1 MTTSPQLPSVVR
13 FGAYEADLLSGELRK
28 SGIRL
33 KIQDRP
39 FQILAILLEHPGLV
53 VTREQLQKRLW
64 PEDTF
69 VDFEHGLN
77 TAINKLRDAL
87 SDEAD
92 NPRFIETLPKRGY
105 RFIAPVSASAAPRT
119 HLHAVAPA
127 NSPTPF
133 PIPAIS
139 PSESSVISG
148 TAPSAA
154 PPESRLTTYLAASAM
169 LLLCVALLAAW
180 YFFSHSRSAA
190 ESSEIR
196 IAPLNGLPR
205 EGDAAFSPDGNQ
217 VAFLWAGEKGGF
229 AHIYV
234 SQIGATD
241 SPRQI
246 TSTGEGNFEF
256 APVWSPDGRYIAFFR
271 FSEKEKDLAIY
282 VTAALGGSERRLY
295 KVNSFRK
302 VDALDWSVD
311 GKYLAFSDSASPS
324 EASRIFLLSLDTLEV
339 HPVTSP
345 PPSTLGDTTPAFSP
359 DGKSLA
365 FVRDTLDVREIFVLP
380 LSGSSPQQIALTQ
393 ITPTQITFDQADIQG
408 ITWTPQSDKLIF
420 ASSRQ
425 GSTSLWHIS
434 VKGGSPQRLPIAGA
448 GWAMRPALSRHGSRL
463 AYTSVTYSSS
473 IWRASLTPD
482 HKVIRPLEHFIT
494 STGLE
499 EGPQYSPDGKHI
511 VFQSTRTGYHEI
523 WRAGADGSN
532 PIQLTHFAKNLTGTP
547 RWSPDSKWIS
557 FDSRPAGHSEVFVIN
572 AEGGQPRQV
581 TQGDSENGVASWS
594 TDGKWLYFASNRSG
608 SWEVWKITPEGTSAA
623 QITHHGGFTAI
634 PSPDGKFLYYA
645 KGRDVPGLWRVPVDG
660 GPADGRE
667 ETKLF
672 DGPPV
677 GGWGYFAVTADGIY
691 YPDLPGPGKAGLY
704 FYSFATQAT
713 TLAWS
718 VDHEQPNNGAP
729 ALGIS
734 PDGRT
739 LLICLLD
746 QPLVYIML
754 VDNFRP

>member
-1 MTTSPQLPSVVR
+1 MTTSPQLPSIVR

-33 KIQDRP
+33 KLQDRP
-39 FQILAILLEHPGLV
+39 FQILAILLEQPGIV

-87 SDEAD
+87 SDQAD

-105 RFIAPVSASAAPRT
+105 RFVAPVSVSSAPRA

-127 NSPTPF
+127 NAPTPF
-133 PIPAIS
+133 PSPIPPA
-139 PSESSVISG
+139 EN
-148 TAPSAA
+148 PSAVSSSGA
-154 PPESRLTTYLAASAM
+154 SAATPKPRLSTYLAGSAM
-169 LLLCVALLAAW
+169 LLLCVALLAAG
-180 YFFSHSRSAA
+180 YFFSRSRGAS
-190 ESSEIR
+190 EPSEIR

-205 EGDAAFSPDGNQ
+205 ESDASFSPDGNQ
-217 VAFLWAGEKGGF
+217 VAFVWAGEKGGY

-246 TSTGEGNFEF
+246 TTSGEGTFEF
-256 APVWSPDGRYIAFFR
+256 APAWSPDGRYLAFFR
-271 FSEKEKDLAIY
+271 FTEKEKELSIF

-295 KVNSFRK
+295 KVNSYRK

-339 HPVTSP
+339 HPITSP
-345 PPSTLGDTTPAFSP
+345 PTGNLGDTTPAFSP

-365 FVRDTLDVREIFVLP
+365 FVRDTLDVREIYLLS
-380 LSGSSPQQIALTQ
+380 LSGGSPQQI
-393 ITPTQITFDQADIQG
+393 TFDHADIQG

-425 GSTSLWHIS
+425 GQVSLWSIS
-434 VKGGSPQRLPIAGA
+434 AKGGPPQRLPIAGA
-448 GWAMRPALSRHGSRL
+448 GWAMRPALNRKGNRL
-463 AYTSVTYSSS
+463 AYTSVVYSSS

-482 HKVIRPLEHFIT
+482 HKIIRPLEKFIS

-523 WRAGADGSN
+523 WRADADGSN

-547 RWSPDSKWIS
+547 RWSPDSHWIT
-557 FDSRPAGHSEVFVIN
+557 FDSRPEGHSHVFVIN

-594 TDGKWLYFASNRSG
+594 LDSKWIYFASNRSG
-608 SWEVWKITPEGTSAA
+608 TWEVWKVTPEGTSAT
-623 QITHHGGFTAI
+623 QITRRGGFTAL
-634 PSPDGKFLYYA
+634 PSLDGKYLYYA
-645 KGRDVPGLWRVPVDG
+645 KGRDVPGLWRVPVEG
-660 GPADGRE
+660 GE
-667 ETKLF
+667 EVKMF
-672 DGPPV
+672 DAPPV

-691 YPDLPGPGKAGLY
+691 YPEVAAPGKGGLF
-704 FYSFATQAT
+704 FYSFASLSSS
-713 TLAWS
+713 LAWS
-718 VDHEQPNNGAP
+718 ADKEQPDNGAP

-739 LLICLLD
+739 MVMCLLD

-754 VDNFRP
+754 VENFHP

>member
-1 MTTSPQLPSVVR
+1 LTASPQLPSVVR

-39 FQILAILLEHPGLV
+39 FQILAILLEQPGMV

-105 RFIAPVSASAAPRT
+105 RFIAPVSVSAAPRA
-119 HLHAVAPA
+119 HLQTVPPA
-127 NSPTPF
+127 SPPTPF

-139 PSESSVISG
+139 PVESSANS
-148 TAPSAA
+148 TPAPSASSA
-154 PPESRLTTYLAASAM
+154 KSRLNTYLAASAM
-169 LLLCVALLAAW
+169 LLLCAALVVAW
-180 YFFSHSRSAA
+180 YFFSRSRGAA
-190 ESSEIR
+190 EQSEIR
-196 IAPLNGLPR
+196 VAPLNGLPR
-205 EGDAAFSPDGNQ
+205 EGDASFSPDGNQ
-217 VAFLWAGEKGGF
+217 VAFVWAGEKGGY
-229 AHIYV
+229 AHIYL

-246 TSTGEGNFEF
+246 TTSGEGTFEF
-256 APVWSPDGRYIAFFR
+256 APAWSPDGRYLAFFR
-271 FSEKEKDLAIY
+271 FDEKEKALSIF

-295 KVNSFRK
+295 KVNSHRK

-324 EASRIFLLSLDTLEV
+324 EASRIFLLSIDTLEV
-339 HPVTSP
+339 HPITSP
-345 PPSTLGDTTPAFSP
+345 PAGTLGDATPAFSP
-359 DGKSLA
+359 DGKSIA
-365 FVRDTLDVREIFVLP
+365 FVRDTLDVREIYLLS
-380 LSGSSPQQIALTQ
+380 LSGGSPQQI
-393 ITPTQITFDQADIQG
+393 TPVQITFDHADIQG

-425 GSTSLWHIS
+425 GPVSLWSIS
-434 VKGGSPQRLPIAGA
+434 AKGGTPQRLPIAGA
-448 GWAMRPALSRHGSRL
+448 GWAMRPALNRKGNCL
-463 AYTSVTYSSS
+463 AYTSVVYSSS
-473 IWRASLTPD
+473 IWRATITPD
-482 HKVIRPLEHFIT
+482 HKIVRPLEHFIS

-499 EGPQYSPDGKHI
+499 EGPQYSPGGKHI

-523 WRAGADGSN
+523 WRADADGSN

-547 RWSPDSKWIS
+547 RWSPDSRWIT
-557 FDSRPAGHSEVFVIN
+557 FDSRPEGHSEVFVIN

-581 TQGDSENGVASWS
+581 TQGESENGVASWS
-594 TDGKWLYFASNRSG
+594 PDGKWVYFASNRG
-608 SWEVWKITPEGTSAA
+608 GTWEVWKMTPEGNSPT
-623 QITHHGGFTAI
+623 QITRRGGFTAL
-634 PSPDGKFLYYA
+634 PSLDGKYLYYA
-645 KGRDVPGLWRVPVDG
+645 KGRDVPGLWRVPVEG
-660 GPADGRE
+660 GE
-667 ETKLF
+667 EVKMF
-672 DGPPV
+672 DAPPV
-677 GGWGYFAVTADGIY
+677 GGWGYFAVTTDGIY
-691 YPDLPGPGKAGLY
+691 YPDVATPGKGGLF
-704 FYSFATQAT
+704 FYSFASRSSS
-713 TLAWS
+713 LAWS
-718 VDHEQPNNGAP
+718 VDKEQPDNGAP

-739 LLICLLD
+739 MVICLLD

-754 VDNFRP
+754 VENFRP

>member
-105 RFIAPVSASAAPRT
+105 RFIAPVSASAAPRA

-127 NSPTPF
+127 NASTLSPSPV
-133 PIPAIS
+133 PAIIPAD
-139 PSESSVISG
+139 
-148 TAPSAA
+148 PSAGPTTA
-154 PPESRLTTYLAASAM
+154 KLRLSTNLAASAM
-169 LLLCVALLAAW
+169 LLLFLALLAAV
-180 YFFSHSRSAA
+180 YFFLRARSAG
-190 ESSEIR
+190 ESAEIR

-217 VAFLWAGEKGGF
+217 VAFVWAGEKGGY

-241 SPRQI
+241 SPRQL
-246 TSTGEGNFEF
+246 TSTGEGTFEF
-256 APVWSPDGRYIAFFR
+256 APVWSPDGHYIAFFR
-271 FSEKEKDLAIY
+271 FNNKEKDLAIY

-295 KVNSFRK
+295 TVKSNRK

-311 GKYLAFSDSASPS
+311 GKSLAFSDSASPS

-339 HPVTSP
+339 LPITSP
-345 PPSTLGDTTPAFSP
+345 PTGTLGDTTPAFSP

-365 FVRDTLDVREIFVLP
+365 FVRDTLDVREIYVRP
-380 LSGSSPQQIALTQ
+380 LSGGSPA
-393 ITPTQITFDQADIQG
+393 QITFDHAEIQG

-425 GSTSLWHIS
+425 GQTSLWRIS
-434 VKGGSPQRLPIAGA
+434 AKGGTPQRLPIAGA
-448 GWAMRPALSRHGSRL
+448 GWAMRPALSRTGNRL

-473 IWRASLTPD
+473 LWRASLAPD
-482 HKVIRPLEHFIT
+482 HKVIRPLEKFIS

-523 WRAGADGSN
+523 WRADADGSN

-557 FDSRPAGHSEVFVIN
+557 FDSRPAGHSEVFIIN
-572 AEGGQPRQV
+572 AEGGQPRQI
-581 TQGDSENGVASWS
+581 TQGESENGVASWS
-594 TDGKWLYFASNRSG
+594 TDGKWLYLASNRG
-608 SWEVWKITPEGTSAA
+608 GTWEVWKITPEGTSAS
-623 QITHHGGFTAI
+623 QITHHGGFAAL
-634 PSPDGKFLYYA
+634 PSPDGKFLYFA

-660 GPADGRE
+660 GE
-667 ETKLF
+667 EVKMF

-677 GGWGYFAVTADGIY
+677 GGWGYFAVASDGIY
-691 YPDLPGPGKAGLY
+691 YADLPAPGKAGLY
-704 FYSFATQAT
+704 FYSFATQISS
-713 TLAWS
+713 LAMP
-718 VDHEQPNNGAP
+718 VEHEEPDNGAP

-734 PDGRT
+734 ADGHT
-739 LLICLLD
+739 LTICLLD

>member
-1 MTTSPQLPSVVR
+1 MTTLPQLPSVVR

-33 KIQDRP
+33 KLQDRP
-39 FQILAILLEHPGLV
+39 FQILAILLEHPGIV

-105 RFIAPVSASAAPRT
+105 RFIAPVSASAAPRA
-119 HLHAVAPA
+119 HLHVVTPA
-127 NSPTPF
+127 NTSTTSP
-133 PIPAIS
+133 S
-139 PSESSVISG
+139 PVTSSSESSPVS
-148 TAPSAA
+148 APVPSAPA
-154 PPESRLTTYLAASAM
+154 AKSRLTPYLAASAM
-169 LLLCVALLAAW
+169 LLLIVALFGVW
-180 YFFSHSRSAA
+180 YFFARTRGAS
-190 ESSEIR
+190 EPSEIR

-205 EGDAAFSPDGNQ
+205 ESDAAFSPDGNQ
-217 VAFLWAGEKGGF
+217 VAFVWAGEKGGY

-246 TSTGEGNFEF
+246 TSSGEGTFEF
-256 APVWSPDGRYIAFFR
+256 APVWSPDGRYLAFFR
-271 FSEKEKDLAIY
+271 FNDKDKDLAVY

-295 KVNSFRK
+295 TVKSQRK
-302 VDALDWSVD
+302 VDALDWSMD
-311 GKYLAFSDSASPS
+311 GKFLAFSDSASPS

-339 HPVTSP
+339 HPITSP
-345 PPSTLGDTTPAFSP
+345 PTGTLGDTTPAFSP

-365 FVRDTLDVREIFVLP
+365 FVRDTLDVREIYLLP
-380 LSGSSPQQIALTQ
+380 LSGGSPQQI
-393 ITPTQITFDQADIQG
+393 TFDHADIQG

-425 GSTSLWHIS
+425 GQVSLWSIS
-434 VKGGSPQRLPIAGA
+434 ARGGTPQRLPIAGA
-448 GWAMRPALSRHGSRL
+448 GWSMRPALNRKGNRL
-463 AYTSVTYSSS
+463 AYTSVVYSSS

-482 HKVIRPLEHFIT
+482 HKVVGPLEHFIS

-499 EGPQYSPDGKHI
+499 EGPQYSPDGKHL

-523 WRAGADGSN
+523 WRADADGSN

-547 RWSPDSKWIS
+547 RWSPDSKRIS
-557 FDSRPAGHSEVFVIN
+557 FDSRPAGHSHVFIIN

-581 TQGDSENGVASWS
+581 TQGDTENGVASWS
-594 TDGKWLYFASNRSG
+594 PDGKWIYFASNRSG
-608 SWEVWKITPEGTSAA
+608 TWEVWKITPEGTSAT
-623 QITHHGGFTAI
+623 QITRHGGFAAL

-645 KGRDVPGLWRVPVDG
+645 KGRDVAGLWRVPADG
-660 GPADGRE
+660 GE
-667 ETKLF
+667 ETKLL
-672 DGPPV
+672 DALPV

-691 YPDLPGPGKAGLY
+691 YPEVSTPGKGGLF
-704 FYSFATQAT
+704 FYSFASQSSSLVWSADKEQA
-713 TLAWS
+713 
-718 VDHEQPNNGAP
+718 DNGAP

-739 LLICLLD
+739 MVICFLD

>member
-105 RFIAPVSASAAPRT
+105 RFIAPVSASAAPRA

-127 NSPTPF
+127 NASTLSPSPV
-133 PIPAIS
+133 PAIIPAD
-139 PSESSVISG
+139 
-148 TAPSAA
+148 PSAGPTTA
-154 PPESRLTTYLAASAM
+154 KLRLSTNLAASAM
-169 LLLCVALLAAW
+169 LLLFLALLAAV
-180 YFFSHSRSAA
+180 YFFLRARSAG

-217 VAFLWAGEKGGF
+217 VAFVWAGEKGGY

-241 SPRQI
+241 SPRQL
-246 TSTGEGNFEF
+246 TSTGEGTFEF
-256 APVWSPDGRYIAFFR
+256 APVWSPDGHYIAFFR
-271 FSEKEKDLAIY
+271 FNNKEKDLAIY

-295 KVNSFRK
+295 TVKSNRK

-311 GKYLAFSDSASPS
+311 GKSLAFSDSASPS

-339 HPVTSP
+339 LPITSP
-345 PPSTLGDTTPAFSP
+345 PTGTLGDTTPAFSP

-365 FVRDTLDVREIFVLP
+365 FVRDTLDVREIYVRP
-380 LSGSSPQQIALTQ
+380 LSGGSPA
-393 ITPTQITFDQADIQG
+393 QITFDHAEIQG

-425 GSTSLWHIS
+425 GQTSLWRIS
-434 VKGGSPQRLPIAGA
+434 AKGGTPQRLPIAGA
-448 GWAMRPALSRHGSRL
+448 GWAMRPALSRTGNRL

-473 IWRASLTPD
+473 LWRASLAPD
-482 HKVIRPLEHFIT
+482 HKVIRPLEKFIS

-523 WRAGADGSN
+523 WRADADGSN

-557 FDSRPAGHSEVFVIN
+557 FDSRPAGHSEVFIIN
-572 AEGGQPRQV
+572 AEGGQPRQI
-581 TQGDSENGVASWS
+581 TQGESENGVASWS
-594 TDGKWLYFASNRSG
+594 TDGKWLYLASNRG
-608 SWEVWKITPEGTSAA
+608 GTWEVWKITPQGTSAS
-623 QITHHGGFTAI
+623 QITHHGGFAAL
-634 PSPDGKFLYYA
+634 PSPDGKFLYFA

-660 GPADGRE
+660 GE
-667 ETKLF
+667 EVKMF

-677 GGWGYFAVTADGIY
+677 GGWGYFAVASDGIY
-691 YPDLPGPGKAGLY
+691 YADLPAPGKAGLY
-704 FYSFATQAT
+704 FYSFATQISS
-713 TLAWS
+713 LAMP
-718 VDHEQPNNGAP
+718 VEHEEPDNGAP

-734 PDGRT
+734 ADGHT
-739 LLICLLD
+739 LTICLLD

>member
-1 MTTSPQLPSVVR
+1 MTTSPQLPSVIR

-33 KIQDRP
+33 KLQDRP

-105 RFIAPVSASAAPRT
+105 RFIAPVSASTAPRA
-119 HLHAVAPA
+119 HLHVVTPA
-127 NSPTPF
+127 NTSTT
-133 PIPAIS
+133 S
-139 PSESSVISG
+139 PSPV
-148 TAPSAA
+148 TPSAELSPVSA
-154 PPESRLTTYLAASAM
+154 PVPSGPTAKSSRTAYLAASAM
-169 LLLCVALLAAW
+169 ILLLVILVGAW
-180 YFFSHSRSAA
+180 YFYSHYRGAT

-217 VAFLWAGEKGGF
+217 VAFVWAGEKGGY

-241 SPRQI
+241 SPRQV
-246 TSTGEGNFEF
+246 TSSGEGTFEF
-256 APVWSPDGRYIAFFR
+256 APVWSPDGRYLAFFR
-271 FSEKEKDLAIY
+271 STDKGKDLAIY

-295 KVNSFRK
+295 TVKSQRK
-302 VDALDWSVD
+302 VDALDWSED

-324 EASRIFLLSLDTLEV
+324 EASQIFLLSLDTLGV
-339 HPVTSP
+339 HPITSP
-345 PPSTLGDTTPAFSP
+345 PTGTLGDTTPAFSP

-365 FVRDTLDVREIFVLP
+365 FVRDTLDVREIYLLP
-380 LSGSSPQQIALTQ
+380 LSGGS
-393 ITPTQITFDQADIQG
+393 PTQITFDHADIQG

-425 GSTSLWHIS
+425 GQVSLWSIS
-434 VKGGSPQRLPIAGA
+434 AKGGTPQRLPIAGA
-448 GWAMRPALSRHGSRL
+448 GWSTRPALNRKGNRL
-463 AYTSVTYSSS
+463 AYTSVVYSSS

-482 HKVIRPLEHFIT
+482 HKVTPPLEHFIS

-499 EGPQYSPDGKHI
+499 EGPQYSPDGKHL

-523 WRAGADGSN
+523 WRADADGSN

-547 RWSPDSKWIS
+547 RWSPDSRWIT
-557 FDSRPAGHSEVFVIN
+557 FDSRPEGHSHVFVIN
-572 AEGGQPRQV
+572 AEGGQPRQL
-581 TQGDSENGVASWS
+581 TKGESENGVASWS
-594 TDGKWLYFASNRSG
+594 TDGKWIYFASNRNG
-608 SWEVWKITPEGTSAA
+608 TWQVWKMTPEGNFTT
-623 QITHHGGFTAI
+623 QITKQGGFAAL

-645 KGRDVPGLWRVPVDG
+645 KGRDVPGLWRVPVESG
-660 GPADGRE
+660 E
-667 ETKLF
+667 EVKVL

-677 GGWGYFAVTADGIY
+677 GGWGYFAVTPDGIY
-691 YPDLPGPGKAGLY
+691 YPDASTPHKAGFY
-704 FYSFATQAT
+704 FYSFAAQAS
-713 TLAWS
+713 TLAWP
-718 VDHEQPNNGAP
+718 VDKEQPNNGAP

-739 LLICLLD
+739 MVICLLD

>member
-33 KIQDRP
+33 KLQDRP
-39 FQILAILLEHPGLV
+39 FQILAILLEQPGIV

-64 PEDTF
+64 AEDTF

-105 RFIAPVSASAAPRT
+105 RFIAPVSASMVPRA
-119 HLHAVAPA
+119 HLHAVASTNVPTPFPSPGISPA
-127 NSPTPF
+127 NSPD
-133 PIPAIS
+133 IS
-139 PSESSVISG
+139 SHASFALAAKRRLS
-148 TAPSAA
+148 TSA
-154 PPESRLTTYLAASAM
+154 AASAL
-169 LLLCVALLAAW
+169 LLLCAALLVTW
-180 YFFSHSRSAA
+180 YFFSHYRSAA
-190 ESSEIR
+190 EPSEIR

-205 EGDAAFSPDGNQ
+205 ESDAAFSPDGNQ
-217 VAFLWAGEKGGF
+217 VAFVWAGEKGGF

-246 TSTGEGNFEF
+246 TGTGEGTFEF
-256 APVWSPDGRYIAFFR
+256 APVWSPDGHYLAFFR
-271 FSEKEKDLAIY
+271 FNDKEKVLAIY

-295 KVNSFRK
+295 NVKSNRK

-324 EASRIFLLSLDTLEV
+324 EASKIFLLSLDTLEV

-345 PPSTLGDTTPAFSP
+345 PAGTLGDTTPAFSP

-365 FVRDTLDVREIFVLP
+365 FVRDTLDVREIYLLP
-380 LSGSSPQQIALTQ
+380 LSGGPPQ
-393 ITPTQITFDQADIQG
+393 QITFDHADIQG
-408 ITWTPQSDKLIF
+408 ITWTPESDKLIF

-425 GSTSLWHIS
+425 GPISLWRVS
-434 VKGGSPQRLPIAGA
+434 AKGGTPQRLPIAGA
-448 GWAMRPALSRHGSRL
+448 GWAMRPALNRKGNRL

-473 IWRASLTPD
+473 LWRASLTPD
-482 HKVIRPLEHFIT
+482 HKIIRPLEKFIS

-511 VFQSTRTGYHEI
+511 VFQSNRTGYHEI
-523 WRAGADGSN
+523 WRADADGSN
-532 PIQLTHFAKNLTGTP
+532 PIQLTHFKKNLTGTP

-557 FDSRPAGHSEVFVIN
+557 FDSRPAGHSEIFVIN

-581 TQGDSENGVASWS
+581 SQGDSENGVASWS
-594 TDGKWLYFASNRSG
+594 TDGKWIYFASNRSG
-608 SWEVWKITPEGTSAA
+608 TWEVWKITPDGNSAR
-623 QITHHGGFTAI
+623 QITRHGGFAAL
-634 PSPDGKFLYYA
+634 PSLDGKYLYYA
-645 KGRDVPGLWRVPVDG
+645 KGRDLPGLWRVPVEG
-660 GPADGRE
+660 GE
-667 ETKLF
+667 ELKMF
-672 DGPPV
+672 DAPPV

-691 YPDLPGPGKAGLY
+691 YPDVSTPGKGGLF
-704 FYSFATQAT
+704 FYSFARQSSS
-713 TLAWS
+713 LAWS
-718 VDHEQPNNGAP
+718 VDKEEPDNGAP

-739 LLICLLD
+739 LTICLLD

-754 VDNFRP
+754 VENFHP

>member
-1 MTTSPQLPSVVR
+1 LTTSPQLPSVVR

-105 RFIAPVSASAAPRT
+105 RFIAPVSASAAPRA

-127 NSPTPF
+127 NASTLSPSPV
-133 PIPAIS
+133 PAIIPAD
-139 PSESSVISG
+139 
-148 TAPSAA
+148 PSAGPTTA
-154 PPESRLTTYLAASAM
+154 KLRLSTNLAASAM
-169 LLLCVALLAAW
+169 LLLFLALLAAV
-180 YFFSHSRSAA
+180 YFFLRARSAG
-190 ESSEIR
+190 ESAEIR

-217 VAFLWAGEKGGF
+217 VAFVWAGEKGGY

-241 SPRQI
+241 SPRQL
-246 TSTGEGNFEF
+246 TSTGEGTFEF
-256 APVWSPDGRYIAFFR
+256 APVWSPDGHYIAFFR
-271 FSEKEKDLAIY
+271 FNNKEKDLAIY

-295 KVNSFRK
+295 TVKSNRK

-311 GKYLAFSDSASPS
+311 GKSLAFSDSASPS

-339 HPVTSP
+339 LPITSP
-345 PPSTLGDTTPAFSP
+345 PTGTLGDTTPAFSP

-365 FVRDTLDVREIFVLP
+365 FVRDTLDVREIYVRP
-380 LSGSSPQQIALTQ
+380 LSGGSPA
-393 ITPTQITFDQADIQG
+393 QITFDHAEIQG

-425 GSTSLWHIS
+425 GQTSLWRIS
-434 VKGGSPQRLPIAGA
+434 AKGGTPQRLPIAGA
-448 GWAMRPALSRHGSRL
+448 GWAMRPALSRTGNRL

-473 IWRASLTPD
+473 LWRASLAPD
-482 HKVIRPLEHFIT
+482 HKVIRPLEKFIS

-523 WRAGADGSN
+523 WRADADGSN

-557 FDSRPAGHSEVFVIN
+557 FDSRPAGHSEVFIIN
-572 AEGGQPRQV
+572 AEGGQPRQI
-581 TQGDSENGVASWS
+581 TQGESENGVASWS
-594 TDGKWLYFASNRSG
+594 TDGKWLYLASNRG
-608 SWEVWKITPEGTSAA
+608 GTWEVWKITPEGTSAS
-623 QITHHGGFTAI
+623 QITHHGGFAAL
-634 PSPDGKFLYYA
+634 PSPDGKFLYFA

-660 GPADGRE
+660 GE
-667 ETKLF
+667 EVKMF

-677 GGWGYFAVTADGIY
+677 GGWGYFAVASDGIY
-691 YPDLPGPGKAGLY
+691 YADLPAPGKAGLY
-704 FYSFATQAT
+704 FYSFATQISS
-713 TLAWS
+713 LAMP
-718 VDHEQPNNGAP
+718 VEHEEPDNGAP

-734 PDGRT
+734 ADGHT
-739 LLICLLD
+739 LTICLLD

>member
-1 MTTSPQLPSVVR
+1 LTTSPQLPSVVR

-39 FQILAILLEHPGLV
+39 FQILAILLEHPGIV

-105 RFIAPVSASAAPRT
+105 RFIAPVSASAAPRA
-119 HLHAVAPA
+119 HLHAITPTNA
-127 NSPTPF
+127 PTPF
-133 PIPAIS
+133 PSPATSPANSSDIS
-139 PSESSVISG
+139 SPASFAI
-148 TAPSAA
+148 AA
-154 PPESRLTTYLAASAM
+154 KRRLSTSLAASAM
-169 LLLCVALLAAW
+169 LLLCAALLAAA
-180 YFFSHSRSAA
+180 YFFSRYRGAA

-205 EGDAAFSPDGNQ
+205 EGDASFSPDGNQ
-217 VAFLWAGEKGGF
+217 VAFVWAGEKGKY

-241 SPRQI
+241 SPRQL
-246 TSTGEGNFEF
+246 TSTGEGAWEF

-271 FSEKEKDLAIY
+271 FDEKERALAIY

-295 KVNSFRK
+295 SVKSHRK
-302 VDALDWSVD
+302 VDALDWSTD
-311 GKYLAFSDSASPS
+311 GKYLAFPDAANPSDASQ
-324 EASRIFLLSLDTLEV
+324 IFLLSLDTLEV

-345 PPSTLGDTTPAFSP
+345 PVGILGDSSPAFSP

-365 FVRDTLDVREIFVLP
+365 FVRDTLDVREIYVLP
-380 LSGSSPQQIALTQ
+380 LSGGSPVQ
-393 ITPTQITFDQADIQG
+393 ITPVQITFDHADIQG
-408 ITWTPQSDKLIF
+408 IAWTPESDKLIF
-420 ASSRQ
+420 SSSRR
-425 GSTSLWHIS
+425 GTRSLWS
-434 VKGGSPQRLPIAGA
+434 VSPTGGTPQRLPIAGA
-448 GWAMRPALSRHGSRL
+448 GWAVRPALSRKGNRL
-463 AYTSVTYSSS
+463 TYTSVNYSAS
-473 IWRASLTPD
+473 IWRSSISSD
-482 HKVIRPLEHFIT
+482 HKISLPLERFIS

-499 EGPQYSPDGKHI
+499 EGPQYSPDGKRI
-511 VFQSTRTGYHEI
+511 VFQSTRTGYYEI
-523 WRAGADGSN
+523 WRADADGSN
-532 PIQLTHFAKNLTGTP
+532 PIQLTHFSKNLTGTP
-547 RWSPDSKWIS
+547 RWSPDSRWIS
-557 FDSRPAGHSEVFVIN
+557 FDSRPAGHSHVFVIN

-594 TDGKWLYFASNRSG
+594 MDGKWLYFASNRTG
-608 SWEVWKITPEGTSAA
+608 SWQVWKITPEGNSLT
-623 QITHHGGFTAI
+623 QITQQGGFAAL
-634 PSPDGKFLYYA
+634 PSLDGKFLYYA
-645 KGRDVPGLWRVPVDG
+645 KGRDVAGLWRVPVDG
-660 GPADGRE
+660 GE
-667 ETKLF
+667 EMKLL

-677 GGWGYFAVTADGIY
+677 GGWGYYAVTSDGIY
-691 YPDLPGPGKAGLY
+691 YPDMPGPGKPGVY
-704 FYSFATQAT
+704 FYSFATQT
-713 TLAWS
+713 SSLTMP
-718 VDHEQPNNGAP
+718 VNNEQPDNGAP
-729 ALGIS
+729 AVGIS
-734 PDGRT
+734 PDGRN
-739 LLICLLD
+739 LLICLQD

>member
-1 MTTSPQLPSVVR
+1 VTTSPQLPSVVR

-53 VTREQLQKRLW
+53 VTRDQLQKRLW

-105 RFIAPVSASAAPRT
+105 RFIAPVSASPAPRA
-119 HLHAVAPA
+119 HLHAAAPTNA
-127 NSPTPF
+127 PTPF
-133 PIPAIS
+133 PS
-139 PSESSVISG
+139 PL
-148 TAPSAA
+148 TPSANPSDVSSSDA
-154 PPESRLTTYLAASAM
+154 NAAAAKPRLSTYLAAFAM
-169 LLLCVALLAAW
+169 LLLCAALVVAW
-180 YFFSHSRSAA
+180 YFFSRYRGGA

-217 VAFLWAGEKGGF
+217 VAFVWAGEKGKY

-241 SPRQI
+241 SPRQLTT
-246 TSTGEGNFEF
+246 TSEGTFEF
-256 APVWSPDGRYIAFFR
+256 APVWSPDGRYIAFLR
-271 FSEKEKDLAIY
+271 FDEKERALAIY

-295 KVNSFRK
+295 SVKSHRK
-302 VDALDWSVD
+302 VDALDWSTD
-311 GKYLAFSDSASPS
+311 GKYLAFPDAANPSDASQ
-324 EASRIFLLSLDTLEV
+324 IFLLSLDTLEV

-345 PPSTLGDTTPAFSP
+345 PAGILGDSSPAFSP

-365 FVRDTLDVREIFVLP
+365 FVRDTLDVREIYVLP
-380 LSGSSPQQIALTQ
+380 LSGGSPA
-393 ITPTQITFDQADIQG
+393 QITFDHADIQG
-408 ITWTPQSDKLIF
+408 IAWTPESDKLIF
-420 ASSRQ
+420 SSSRR
-425 GSTSLWHIS
+425 GTTSLWS
-434 VKGGSPQRLPIAGA
+434 VSRTGGTPQRLPIAGA
-448 GWAMRPALSRHGSRL
+448 GWAVRPALSRKGNRL
-463 AYTSVTYSSS
+463 TYTSVNYSAS
-473 IWRASLTPD
+473 ISRASITSD
-482 HKVIRPLEHFIT
+482 HKINLPLERFIS

-511 VFQSTRTGYHEI
+511 VFQSTRTGYYEI
-523 WRAGADGSN
+523 WRADADGSN
-532 PIQLTHFAKNLTGTP
+532 PIQLTHFSKNLTGTP
-547 RWSPDSKWIS
+547 RWSPDSRWIS
-557 FDSRPAGHSEVFVIN
+557 FDSRPAGHSHVFVIN

-594 TDGKWLYFASNRSG
+594 MDGRWLYFASNRSD
-608 SWEVWKITPEGTSAA
+608 SWQVWKITPEGKSLT
-623 QITHHGGFTAI
+623 QITQQGGFAAL
-634 PSPDGKFLYYA
+634 PSLDGKFLYYA
-645 KGRDVPGLWRVPVDG
+645 KGRDVPGLWRVRVDG

-667 ETKLF
+667 ETKLL

-677 GGWGYFAVTADGIY
+677 GGWGYYAVTSDGIY
-691 YPDLPGPGKAGLY
+691 YPDMPGPGKPGVY
-704 FYSFATQAT
+704 FYSFATQT
-713 TLAWS
+713 SSLAMP
-718 VDHEQPNNGAP
+718 VNNEQPDNGAP
-729 ALGIS
+729 AVGIS
-734 PDGRT
+734 PDGRN
-739 LLICLLD
+739 LLICLMN

>member
-105 RFIAPVSASAAPRT
+105 RFIAPVSASAAPRA

-127 NSPTPF
+127 NASTLSPSPV
-133 PIPAIS
+133 PAIIPAD
-139 PSESSVISG
+139 
-148 TAPSAA
+148 PSAGPTTA
-154 PPESRLTTYLAASAM
+154 KLRLSTNLAASAM
-169 LLLCVALLAAW
+169 LLLFLALLAAV
-180 YFFSHSRSAA
+180 FFFLRARSAG
-190 ESSEIR
+190 ESAEIR

-217 VAFLWAGEKGGF
+217 VAFVWAGEKGGY

-241 SPRQI
+241 SPRQL
-246 TSTGEGNFEF
+246 TSTGEGTFEF
-256 APVWSPDGRYIAFFR
+256 APVWSPDGHYIAFFR
-271 FSEKEKDLAIY
+271 FNNKEKDLAIY

-295 KVNSFRK
+295 TVKSNRK

-311 GKYLAFSDSASPS
+311 GKSLAFSDSASPS

-339 HPVTSP
+339 LPITSP
-345 PPSTLGDTTPAFSP
+345 PTGTLGDTTPAFSP

-365 FVRDTLDVREIFVLP
+365 FVRDTLDVREIYVRP
-380 LSGSSPQQIALTQ
+380 LSGGSPA
-393 ITPTQITFDQADIQG
+393 QITFDHAEIQG

-425 GSTSLWHIS
+425 GQTSLWRIS
-434 VKGGSPQRLPIAGA
+434 AKGGTPQRLPIAGA
-448 GWAMRPALSRHGSRL
+448 GWAMRPALSRTGNRL

-473 IWRASLTPD
+473 LWRASLAPD
-482 HKVIRPLEHFIT
+482 HKVIRPLEKFIS

-511 VFQSTRTGYHEI
+511 VSQSTRTGYHEI
-523 WRAGADGSN
+523 WRADADGSN

-557 FDSRPAGHSEVFVIN
+557 FDSRPAGHSEVFIIN
-572 AEGGQPRQV
+572 AEGGQPRQI
-581 TQGDSENGVASWS
+581 TQGESENGVASWS
-594 TDGKWLYFASNRSG
+594 TDGKWLYLASNRG
-608 SWEVWKITPEGTSAA
+608 GTWEVWKITPEGTSAS
-623 QITHHGGFTAI
+623 QITHHGGFAAL
-634 PSPDGKFLYYA
+634 PSPDGKFLYFA

-660 GPADGRE
+660 GE
-667 ETKLF
+667 EVKMF

-677 GGWGYFAVTADGIY
+677 GGWGYFAVASDGIY
-691 YPDLPGPGKAGLY
+691 YADLPAPGKAGLY
-704 FYSFATQAT
+704 FYSFATQISS
-713 TLAWS
+713 LAMP
-718 VDHEQPNNGAP
+718 VEHEEPDNGAP

-734 PDGRT
+734 ADGHT
-739 LLICLLD
+739 LTICLLD

>member
-1 MTTSPQLPSVVR
+1 LTTSPQLPSVVR

-39 FQILAILLEHPGLV
+39 FQILAILLEQPGLV

-105 RFIAPVSASAAPRT
+105 RFIAPVSASAGPRA
-119 HLHAVAPA
+119 HLHVALA
-127 NSPTPF
+127 SAPTPF
-133 PIPAIS
+133 PVPAIS
-139 PSESSVISG
+139 PAESSTSS
-148 TAPSAA
+148 TPAPSAA
-154 PPESRLTTYLAASAM
+154 SAKSRLNTYLAASAM
-169 LLLCVALLAAW
+169 LLLCSALVVAW
-180 YFFSHSRSAA
+180 YFFSRSPGAA
-190 ESSEIR
+190 EQSEIR

-205 EGDAAFSPDGNQ
+205 ESDAAFSPDGNQ
-217 VAFLWAGEKGGF
+217 VAFVWAGEKGGY

-241 SPRQI
+241 SPRQL
-246 TSTGEGNFEF
+246 TSTAEGTFEF
-256 APVWSPDGRYIAFFR
+256 APVWSPDGHYIAFFR
-271 FSEKEKDLAIY
+271 FNNKEKDLAIY

-295 KVNSFRK
+295 TVKSNRK
-302 VDALDWSVD
+302 VDALDWSMD
-311 GKYLAFSDSASPS
+311 GKYLAFSDSPSPS
-324 EASRIFLLSLDTLEV
+324 EASQIFLLSLDTLDV
-339 HPVTSP
+339 HSVTSP
-345 PPSTLGDTTPAFSP
+345 PAGTLGDTTPAFSP

-365 FVRDTLDVREIFVLP
+365 FVRDTLDVREIYVIP
-380 LSGSSPQQIALTQ
+380 LAGGSPQQI
-393 ITPTQITFDQADIQG
+393 TFDHADIQG
-408 ITWTPQSDKLIF
+408 ITWTPESDKLIF

-425 GSTSLWHIS
+425 GQTSLWGIS
-434 VKGGSPQRLPIAGA
+434 AKGGTPQRLPIAGA
-448 GWAMRPALSRHGSRL
+448 GWAMRPALNRKGNRL
-463 AYTSVTYSSS
+463 AYTSVNYSSS
-473 IWRASLTPD
+473 LWRASLDPD
-482 HKVIRPLEHFIT
+482 HKVIRPLEKFIS

-523 WRAGADGSN
+523 WRADSDGSN

-547 RWSPDSKWIS
+547 RWSPDSRWIS

-581 TQGDSENGVASWS
+581 TQGESENGVASWS
-594 TDGKWLYFASNRSG
+594 TDGKWLYFASNRG
-608 SWEVWKITPEGTSAA
+608 GTWEVWKITPEGTFAA
-623 QITHHGGFTAI
+623 QITHHGGFAAI

-645 KGRDVPGLWRVPVDG
+645 KGRDVPGLWHVPVNG
-660 GPADGRE
+660 GE
-667 ETKLF
+667 EVKMF

-677 GGWGYFAVTADGIY
+677 GGWGYFAVASDGIY
-691 YPDLPGPGKAGLY
+691 YADLPAPGKAGLY
-704 FYSFATQAT
+704 FYSFASQTSS
-713 TLAWS
+713 LAMP
-718 VDHEQPNNGAP
+718 VEHEEPDNGAP

-739 LLICLLD
+739 LTICLLD

>member
-1 MTTSPQLPSVVR
+1 LTTSPQLPSVVR

-105 RFIAPVSASAAPRT
+105 RFIAPVSASAAPRA

-127 NSPTPF
+127 NASTLSPSPVTAI
-133 PIPAIS
+133 IPAD
-139 PSESSVISG
+139 
-148 TAPSAA
+148 PSAGPTTA
-154 PPESRLTTYLAASAM
+154 KLRLSTNLAASAM
-169 LLLCVALLAAW
+169 LLLFLALLAAV
-180 YFFSHSRSAA
+180 YFFLRARSAG
-190 ESSEIR
+190 ESAEIR

-217 VAFLWAGEKGGF
+217 VAFVWAGEKGGY

-241 SPRQI
+241 SPRQL
-246 TSTGEGNFEF
+246 TSTGEGTFEF
-256 APVWSPDGRYIAFFR
+256 APVWSPDGHYIAFFR
-271 FSEKEKDLAIY
+271 FNNKEKDLAIY

-295 KVNSFRK
+295 TVKSNRK

-311 GKYLAFSDSASPS
+311 GKSLAFSDSASPS

-339 HPVTSP
+339 LPITSP
-345 PPSTLGDTTPAFSP
+345 PTGTLGDTTPAFSP

-365 FVRDTLDVREIFVLP
+365 FVRDTLDVREIYVRP
-380 LSGSSPQQIALTQ
+380 LSGGSPA
-393 ITPTQITFDQADIQG
+393 QITFDHAEIQG

-425 GSTSLWHIS
+425 GQTSLWRIS
-434 VKGGSPQRLPIAGA
+434 AKGGTPQRLPIAGA
-448 GWAMRPALSRHGSRL
+448 GWAMRPALSRTGNRL

-473 IWRASLTPD
+473 LWRASLAPD
-482 HKVIRPLEHFIT
+482 HKVIRPLEKFIS

-523 WRAGADGSN
+523 WRADADGSN

-557 FDSRPAGHSEVFVIN
+557 FDSRPAGHSEVFIIN
-572 AEGGQPRQV
+572 AEGGQPRQI
-581 TQGDSENGVASWS
+581 TQGESENGVASWS
-594 TDGKWLYFASNRSG
+594 TDGKWLYLASNRG
-608 SWEVWKITPEGTSAA
+608 GTWEVWKITPEGTSAS
-623 QITHHGGFTAI
+623 QITHHGGFAAL
-634 PSPDGKFLYYA
+634 PSPDGKFLYFA

-660 GPADGRE
+660 GE
-667 ETKLF
+667 EVKMF

-677 GGWGYFAVTADGIY
+677 GGWGYFAVASDGIY
-691 YPDLPGPGKAGLY
+691 YADLPAPGKAGLY
-704 FYSFATQAT
+704 FYSFATQISS
-713 TLAWS
+713 LAMP
-718 VDHEQPNNGAP
+718 VEHEEPDNGAP

-734 PDGRT
+734 ADGHT
-739 LLICLLD
+739 LTICLLD

>member
-39 FQILAILLEHPGLV
+39 FQILSILLEHPGLV

-105 RFIAPVSASAAPRT
+105 RFIAPVSASAAPRA
-119 HLHAVAPA
+119 HLHAVAAA
-127 NSPTPF
+127 NVPTPF
-133 PIPAIS
+133 PVPAIS
-139 PSESSVISG
+139 PAQASATSAP
-148 TAPSAA
+148 APSAPA
-154 PPESRLTTYLAASAM
+154 KSRLSAYLAAAAM
-169 LLLCVALLAAW
+169 LLLCSALVVAW
-180 YFFSHSRSAA
+180 YFFSRSRSAA
-190 ESSEIR
+190 EQSEIR

-205 EGDAAFSPDGNQ
+205 ESDAAFSPDGNQ
-217 VAFLWAGEKGGF
+217 VAFVWVGEKGGY

-241 SPRQI
+241 SARQI
-246 TSTGEGNFEF
+246 TSSGEGTFEF

-271 FSEKEKDLAIY
+271 YNDKEKDLAIY

-295 KVNSFRK
+295 NVKSHRK
-302 VDALDWSVD
+302 VDALDWSMD

-324 EASRIFLLSLDTLEV
+324 EASHIFLLSLDTLEV
-339 HPVTSP
+339 RPITSP
-345 PPSTLGDTTPAFSP
+345 PSGTLGDTTPAFSP

-365 FVRDTLDVREIFVLP
+365 FVRDTLDVREIYVLP
-380 LSGSSPQQIALTQ
+380 LSGGS
-393 ITPTQITFDQADIQG
+393 PTQITFDHADIQG
-408 ITWTPQSDKLIF
+408 VAWTPESDKLIF

-425 GSTSLWHIS
+425 GPVSLWRIS
-434 VKGGSPQRLPIAGA
+434 ARGGTPQRLPIAGA
-448 GWAMRPALSRHGSRL
+448 GWAMRPALNRKGNRL

-473 IWRASLTPD
+473 LWRASITPD
-482 HKVIRPLEHFIT
+482 HNVVRPLEKFIS

-523 WRAGADGSN
+523 WRADADGSN

-557 FDSRPAGHSEVFVIN
+557 FDSRPAGHSEVFIIN

-594 TDGKWLYFASNRSG
+594 TDGKWLYLASNRG
-608 SWEVWKITPEGTSAA
+608 GTWEVWKITPEGTSAT
-623 QITHHGGFTAI
+623 QITHHGGFAAL
-634 PSPDGKFLYYA
+634 PSSDGKFLYYA
-645 KGRDVPGLWRVPVDG
+645 KGRDVPGLWRAPVDG
-660 GPADGRE
+660 GE

-677 GGWGYFAVTADGIY
+677 GGWGYFALTSEGIY
-691 YPDLPGPGKAGLY
+691 YPDMPAAGKPGLY
-704 FYSFATQAT
+704 FYSFATQT
-713 TLAWS
+713 SSLAMP
-718 VDHEQPNNGAP
+718 VDHEQPDNGAP

-734 PDGRT
+734 PDGRN
-739 LLICLLD
+739 LVICLLD

>member
-77 TAINKLRDAL
+77 TALNKLRDAL

-105 RFIAPVSASAAPRT
+105 RFIAPVSASAAPRA

-127 NSPTPF
+127 NASTLSPSPV
-133 PIPAIS
+133 PAIIPAD
-139 PSESSVISG
+139 
-148 TAPSAA
+148 PSAGPTTA
-154 PPESRLTTYLAASAM
+154 KLRLSTNLAASAM
-169 LLLCVALLAAW
+169 LLLFLALLAAV
-180 YFFSHSRSAA
+180 YFFLRARSAG
-190 ESSEIR
+190 ESAEIR

-217 VAFLWAGEKGGF
+217 VAFVWAGEKGGY

-241 SPRQI
+241 SPRQL
-246 TSTGEGNFEF
+246 TSTGEGTFEF
-256 APVWSPDGRYIAFFR
+256 APVWSPDGHYIAFFR
-271 FSEKEKDLAIY
+271 FNNKEKDLAIY

-295 KVNSFRK
+295 TVKSNRK

-311 GKYLAFSDSASPS
+311 GKSLAFSDSASPS

-339 HPVTSP
+339 LPITSP
-345 PPSTLGDTTPAFSP
+345 PTGTLGDTTPAFSP

-365 FVRDTLDVREIFVLP
+365 FVRDTLDVREIYVRP
-380 LSGSSPQQIALTQ
+380 LSGGSPA
-393 ITPTQITFDQADIQG
+393 QITFDHAEIQG

-425 GSTSLWHIS
+425 GQTSLWRIS
-434 VKGGSPQRLPIAGA
+434 AKGGTPQRLPIAGA
-448 GWAMRPALSRHGSRL
+448 GWAMRPALSRTGNRL

-473 IWRASLTPD
+473 LWRASLAPD
-482 HKVIRPLEHFIT
+482 HKVIRPLEKFIS

-523 WRAGADGSN
+523 WRADADGSN

-557 FDSRPAGHSEVFVIN
+557 FDSRPAGHSEVFIIN
-572 AEGGQPRQV
+572 AEGGQPRQI
-581 TQGDSENGVASWS
+581 TQGESENGVASWS
-594 TDGKWLYFASNRSG
+594 TDGKWLYLASNRG
-608 SWEVWKITPEGTSAA
+608 GTWEVWKITPQGTSAS
-623 QITHHGGFTAI
+623 QITHHGGFAAL
-634 PSPDGKFLYYA
+634 PSPDGKFLYFA

-660 GPADGRE
+660 GE
-667 ETKLF
+667 EVKMF

-677 GGWGYFAVTADGIY
+677 GGWGYFAVASDGIY
-691 YPDLPGPGKAGLY
+691 YADLPAPGKAGLY
-704 FYSFATQAT
+704 FYSFATQISS
-713 TLAWS
+713 LAMP
-718 VDHEQPNNGAP
+718 VEHEEPDNGAP

-734 PDGRT
+734 ADGHT
-739 LLICLLD
+739 LTICLLD

>member
-1 MTTSPQLPSVVR
+1 MTTSPQLPSVAR
-13 FGAYEADLLSGELRK
+13 FGAYEADLRSGELRK

-39 FQILAILLEHPGLV
+39 FQILTILLEQPGFV

-105 RFIAPVSASAAPRT
+105 RFIAPVSVSAAPRA
-119 HLHAVAPA
+119 HLHPVAPSNA
-127 NSPTPF
+127 PTPF
-133 PIPAIS
+133 PAQTIS
-139 PSESSVISG
+139 PVESSAVSSP
-148 TAPSAA
+148 APSVVSAK
-154 PPESRLTTYLAASAM
+154 SRLSAYLAASAM
-169 LLLCVALLAAW
+169 VLLCAALISAW
-180 YFFSHSRSAA
+180 YFFLHNGGAA
-190 ESSEIR
+190 KPSEIR

-205 EGDAAFSPDGNQ
+205 ESDAAFSPDGNQ
-217 VAFLWAGEKGGF
+217 VAFVWAGEKGGY

-246 TSTGEGNFEF
+246 TTGGEGTFEF
-256 APVWSPDGRYIAFFR
+256 APVWSPDGRYLAFFR
-271 FSEKEKDLAIY
+271 FNEEEKDLAIY

-295 KVNSFRK
+295 KVNSYRK
-302 VDALDWSVD
+302 VDALDWSMD
-311 GKYLAFSDSASPS
+311 GKFLAFSDSPSPS
-324 EASRIFLLSLDTLEV
+324 EASHIFLLSLDTLEV
-339 HPVTSP
+339 HRVTSP
-345 PPSTLGDTTPAFSP
+345 PAGTLGDTTPAFSP

-365 FVRDTLDVREIFVLP
+365 FVRDTLDVREIYL
-380 LSGSSPQQIALTQ
+380 LSLTGGSPQQI
-393 ITPTQITFDQADIQG
+393 TFDHADIQG

-425 GSTSLWHIS
+425 GPTSLWSIS
-434 VKGGSPQRLPIAGA
+434 AKGGTPQRLPIAGA
-448 GWAMRPALSRHGSRL
+448 GWAMRPALNKKGNRL
-463 AYTSVTYSSS
+463 AYTSVVYSSS
-473 IWRASLTPD
+473 IWRASVTPD
-482 HKVIRPLEHFIT
+482 HKITRPLEHFIS

-499 EGPQYSPDGKHI
+499 EGPQYSPDAKHI

-523 WRAGADGSN
+523 WRADADGSN

-547 RWSPDSKWIS
+547 RWSPDSRWIT
-557 FDSRPAGHSEVFVIN
+557 FDSRPQGHSHVFIIN

-594 TDGKWLYFASNRSG
+594 PDGKWIYFASNRSG
-608 SWEVWKITPEGTSAA
+608 TWEVWKITPEGTSAT
-623 QITHHGGFTAI
+623 QITRHGGFTAL
-634 PSPDGKFLYYA
+634 PSLDGKYLYYA
-645 KGRDVPGLWRVPVDG
+645 KGRDVPGLWRVPVEG
-660 GPADGRE
+660 GAE
-667 ETKLF
+667 VKMF
-672 DGPPV
+672 DAPPV
-677 GGWGYFAVTADGIY
+677 GGWGYFAVTSEGIF
-691 YPDLPGPGKAGLY
+691 YPDVSTPGKGGLF
-704 FYSFATQAT
+704 FYSFASQASS
-713 TLAWS
+713 LAWS
-718 VDHEQPNNGAP
+718 VDKQQPDNGAP

-739 LLICLLD
+739 MVICLLD
-746 QPLVYIML
+746 QPLIYIML
-754 VDNFRP
+754 VENFQP

>member
-1 MTTSPQLPSVVR
+1 VTTSPQLPSLVR

-53 VTREQLQKRLW
+53 VTRDQLQKRLW

-105 RFIAPVSASAAPRT
+105 RFIAPVSASAAPRA

-133 PIPAIS
+133 PIPAIFPAEASTS
-139 PSESSVISG
+139 PSSAP
-148 TAPSAA
+148 APSAA
-154 PPESRLTTYLAASAM
+154 FPKSRLSTYLAAFAM
-169 LLLCVALLAAW
+169 LILCVALITAW
-180 YFFSHSRSAA
+180 YFFSRSRGAA

-246 TSTGEGNFEF
+246 TSSGEGIFEF
-256 APVWSPDGRYIAFFR
+256 APVWSPDGHYIAFFR
-271 FSEKEKDLAIY
+271 FNNKEKDLAIY

-295 KVNSFRK
+295 KVNSNRK

-311 GKYLAFSDSASPS
+311 GKYLAFSDSPSPS
-324 EASRIFLLSLDTLEV
+324 EASQIFFLSLDTLEV
-339 HPVTSP
+339 HSITSP
-345 PPSTLGDTTPAFSP
+345 PRGTLGDTTPAFSP

-365 FVRDTLDVREIFVLP
+365 FVRDTLDVREIYVLP
-380 LSGSSPQQIALTQ
+380 LSGGSPQQI
-393 ITPTQITFDQADIQG
+393 TPVQITFDHADIQG

-425 GSTSLWHIS
+425 GQTSLWRIS
-434 VKGGSPQRLPIAGA
+434 ANGGTPQRLPIAGA
-448 GWAMRPALSRHGSRL
+448 GWAMRPAINRKGNRL
-463 AYTSVTYSSS
+463 AYTSVVYSSS

-482 HKVIRPLEHFIT
+482 HKIIRPLEKFIS

-511 VFQSTRTGYHEI
+511 VFQSTRNGYHEI
-523 WRAGADGSN
+523 WRADADGSN
-532 PIQLTHFAKNLTGTP
+532 PVQLTHFAKNLTGTP
-547 RWSPDSKWIS
+547 RWSPDSRWIS

-594 TDGKWLYFASNRSG
+594 TDGKWLCFASNRSG
-608 SWEVWKITPEGTSAA
+608 TWEVWKITPEGTSAT
-623 QITHHGGFTAI
+623 QITHHGGFAAL

-660 GPADGRE
+660 GE
-667 ETKLF
+667 EVKMF
-672 DGPPV
+672 DAPPV

-691 YPDLPGPGKAGLY
+691 YPDVSTPGKGGLF
-704 FYSFATQAT
+704 FYSFASQSSS
-713 TLAWS
+713 LAWA
-718 VDHEQPNNGAP
+718 VDKEQPDNGAP

-739 LLICLLD
+739 MVICLLD
-746 QPLVYIML
+746 QPLIYIML
-754 VDNFRP
+754 VENFRP

>member
-1 MTTSPQLPSVVR
+1 VTTSPQIPSVVR

-33 KIQDRP
+33 KLQDRP

-77 TAINKLRDAL
+77 TAVNKLRDAL

-105 RFIAPVSASAAPRT
+105 RFIAPVSASTAPRA
-119 HLHAVAPA
+119 HLHAVATA
-127 NSPTPF
+127 NAPTPF
-133 PIPAIS
+133 SSPAIS
-139 PSESSVISG
+139 PADSSAISSPASFAAVAKRRLS
-148 TAPSAA
+148 TA
-154 PPESRLTTYLAASAM
+154 LAASAM
-169 LLLCVALLAAW
+169 LLLCATLLATW
-180 YFFSHSRSAA
+180 YFFLHSRGTA

-234 SQIGATD
+234 SQIGAAD

-246 TSTGEGNFEF
+246 TSTGEGTFEF
-256 APVWSPDGRYIAFFR
+256 APVWSPDGRYIAFLR

-295 KVNSFRK
+295 KVNSYRK

-324 EASRIFLLSLDTLEV
+324 EASHIFLLSLDSLEV

-345 PPSTLGDTTPAFSP
+345 PPGTLGDTTPAFSP

-365 FVRDTLDVREIFVLP
+365 FVRDTLDVREIYVLP
-380 LSGSSPQQIALTQ
+380 LPGGSPQQI
-393 ITPTQITFDQADIQG
+393 TFDHADIQG
-408 ITWTPQSDKLIF
+408 ITWTPESDKLIF

-425 GSTSLWHIS
+425 GQTSLWRIS
-434 VKGGSPQRLPIAGA
+434 ASGGTPQRLPIAGA
-448 GWAMRPALSRHGSRL
+448 GWAMRPALNRKGNRL

-473 IWRASLTPD
+473 LWRASLTPD
-482 HKVIRPLEHFIT
+482 HKVIRPLEHFIS

-523 WRAGADGSN
+523 WRADADGSN

-547 RWSPDSKWIS
+547 RWSPDSRWIS
-557 FDSRPAGHSEVFVIN
+557 FDSRPEGHSHVFIIN
-572 AEGGQPRQV
+572 AEGGQPREV
-581 TQGDSENGVASWS
+581 TRGGSENGVASWS
-594 TDGKWLYFASNRSG
+594 TDGKWLFVASNRSG
-608 SWEVWKITPEGTSAA
+608 SWEVWKITPEGTSAT
-623 QITHHGGFTAI
+623 QITHHGGFTAL
-634 PSPDGKFLYYA
+634 PSLDGKFLYYA

-660 GPADGRE
+660 GE
-667 ETKLF
+667 ETKLLE
-672 DGPPV
+672 GPPV

-691 YPDLPGPGKAGLY
+691 YPDVSTPGKAGLY
-704 FYSFATQAT
+704 FYSFASQTSS
-713 TLAWS
+713 LAMS

-729 ALGIS
+729 ALAIS

>member
-1 MTTSPQLPSVVR
+1 MTTSPQLPSLIR

-105 RFIAPVSASAAPRT
+105 RFIAPVSATAAPRA
-119 HLHAVAPA
+119 HLHTLATSNP
-127 NSPTPF
+127 PTPF
-133 PIPAIS
+133 PSPSIS
-139 PSESSVISG
+139 PANSSDISS
-148 TAPSAA
+148 PAA
-154 PPESRLTTYLAASAM
+154 FAVAAKRRFSSSLAAAAM
-169 LLLCVALLAAW
+169 LLLCATLLVIW
-180 YFFSHSRSAA
+180 YFFSHYRGAS

-217 VAFLWAGEKGGF
+217 VAFVWAGEKGSY

-246 TSTGEGNFEF
+246 TSSSEGTFEF

-271 FSEKEKDLAIY
+271 FNNKEKDLAIY

-295 KVNSFRK
+295 KVNSYRK

-339 HPVTSP
+339 HPVTTP
-345 PPSTLGDTTPAFSP
+345 PTGTLGDTTPAFSP

-365 FVRDTLDVREIFVLP
+365 FVRDTLDVREIYVLP
-380 LSGSSPQQIALTQ
+380 LSGGSPAQIAPL
-393 ITPTQITFDQADIQG
+393 QITFDHADIQG
-408 ITWTPQSDKLIF
+408 IAWTPQSDKLIF

-425 GSTSLWHIS
+425 GQTSLWRIS
-434 VKGGSPQRLPIAGA
+434 ARGGTPQRLPIAGA
-448 GWAMRPALSRHGSRL
+448 GWAMRPALSRNGNRL

-473 IWRASLTPD
+473 LWRASITSD
-482 HKVIRPLEHFIT
+482 HRIVRPLEKFIS

-499 EGPQYSPDGKHI
+499 EGPQYSPDGKRI

-523 WRAGADGSN
+523 WRADADGSN

-547 RWSPDSKWIS
+547 RWSPDSRWIS
-557 FDSRPAGHSEVFVIN
+557 FDSRPEGHSHVFIIN
-572 AEGGQPRQV
+572 AEGGQPRQL
-581 TQGDSENGVASWS
+581 TQGESENGVASWS
-594 TDGKWLYFASNRSG
+594 VDGKWLYFASNRSG
-608 SWEVWKITPEGTSAA
+608 TWEVWKITPEGTSAT
-623 QITHHGGFTAI
+623 QITHRGGFTAL
-634 PSPDGKFLYYA
+634 PSLDGKFLYYA

-660 GPADGRE
+660 GPLDGRE

-677 GGWGYFAVTADGIY
+677 GGWGYFAVAADGIY
-691 YPDLPGPGKAGLY
+691 YPDVSTPGKPGLY
-704 FYSFATQAT
+704 FYSFATQT
-713 TLAWS
+713 SSLAMS
-718 VDHEQPNNGAP
+718 VDQEKPNNGAP
-729 ALGIS
+729 ALAIS

>member
-1 MTTSPQLPSVVR
+1 MTTSPQLPSVIR
-13 FGAYEADLLSGELRK
+13 FGAFEADLLSGELRK

-39 FQILAILLEHPGLV
+39 FQILVILLEHPGLV

-105 RFIAPVSASAAPRT
+105 RFIAPVSGSAAPRA
-119 HLHAVAPA
+119 HLHAGPPA
-127 NSPTPF
+127 NAPTPF
-133 PIPAIS
+133 AVPAIS
-139 PSESSVISG
+139 PADPSV
-148 TAPSAA
+148 TPPAPAIRY
-154 PPESRLTTYLAASAM
+154 RLTSYLTPAVM
-169 LLLCVALLAAW
+169 FLLYVALIAVW
-180 YFFSHSRSAA
+180 YFYSHSRRGA
-190 ESSEIR
+190 EQSEIR

-205 EGDAAFSPDGNQ
+205 ESDAAFSPDGNQ
-217 VAFLWAGEKGGF
+217 VAFVWAGEKGGY

-246 TSTGEGNFEF
+246 TSSGEGTFEF
-256 APVWSPDGRYIAFFR
+256 APVWSPDGRYLAFFR
-271 FSEKEKDLAIY
+271 FNDKDKDLAVY

-295 KVNSFRK
+295 TVKSQRK

-324 EASRIFLLSLDTLEV
+324 EASCIFLLSLDTLEV

-345 PPSTLGDTTPAFSP
+345 PAGTLGDTTPAFSP

-365 FVRDTLDVREIFVLP
+365 FVRDTLDVREIYLLS
-380 LSGSSPQQIALTQ
+380 LSGGAPQ
-393 ITPTQITFDQADIQG
+393 QITFDHADIQG
-408 ITWTPQSDKLIF
+408 ITWAPQSDKLIF

-425 GSTSLWHIS
+425 GQTSLWSIS
-434 VKGGSPQRLPIAGA
+434 AKGGTPQRLPIAGA
-448 GWAMRPALSRHGSRL
+448 GWAIRPALNRKGNRL
-463 AYTSVTYSSS
+463 AYTSVVYSSS
-473 IWRASLTPD
+473 IWRAPITPD
-482 HKVIRPLEHFIT
+482 HKITPPLEHFIS

-523 WRAGADGSN
+523 WRADADGSN
-532 PIQLTHFAKNLTGTP
+532 PIQLTHIAKNLTGTP

-557 FDSRPAGHSEVFVIN
+557 FDSRPAGHSHVFIIN

-594 TDGKWLYFASNRSG
+594 PDGKWIYFASNRG
-608 SWEVWKITPEGTSAA
+608 GTWEVWKMSPDGSSAT
-623 QITHHGGFTAI
+623 QITRRGGFAAI
-634 PSPDGKFLYYA
+634 PSWDGKYLYYA
-645 KGRDVPGLWRVPVDG
+645 KGRDVAGLWRVPVEG
-660 GPADGRE
+660 GE
-667 ETKLF
+667 ETKLL
-672 DGPPV
+672 DALPV
-677 GGWGYFAVTADGIY
+677 GGWGYFAVTSDGIY
-691 YPDLPGPGKAGLY
+691 YPDVSTPGKGGLF
-704 FYSFATQAT
+704 FYSFASRSSS
-713 TLAWS
+713 LAWS
-718 VDHEQPNNGAP
+718 VDKEQPDNGAP

-734 PDGRT
+734 PDGRNMV
-739 LLICLLD
+739 ICLLD

-754 VDNFRP
+754 VENFRP

>member
-33 KIQDRP
+33 KLQDRP
-39 FQILAILLEHPGLV
+39 FQILAILLEHPGIV

-64 PEDTF
+64 PGDTF

-105 RFIAPVSASAAPRT
+105 RFIAPVSASTAPRA
-119 HLHAVAPA
+119 HLQVVAPVSA
-127 NSPTPF
+127 STTSPTP
-133 PIPAIS
+133 AAS
-139 PSESSVISG
+139 STESSAVP
-148 TAPSAA
+148 APARSVPVAK
-154 PPESRLTTYLAASAM
+154 SRLTTYIAASAM
-169 LLLCVALLAAW
+169 ILLFVTLIGAW
-180 YFFSHSRSAA
+180 YFFAHPGGS

-217 VAFLWAGEKGGF
+217 VAFVWAGEKGRY

-246 TSTGEGNFEF
+246 TTSSEGTFEF

-271 FSEKEKDLAIY
+271 FNDNEKDLAVY

-295 KVNSFRK
+295 KVNSYRK

-311 GKYLAFSDSASPS
+311 GKYLAFSDSGSPS
-324 EASRIFLLSLDTLEV
+324 EASQIFLLSLDSLEV
-339 HPVTSP
+339 HPITSP
-345 PPSTLGDTTPAFSP
+345 PRGTLGDTTPAFSP

-365 FVRDTLDVREIFVLP
+365 FVRDTLDVREIYVLP
-380 LSGSSPQQIALTQ
+380 LSGGS
-393 ITPTQITFDQADIQG
+393 PTQITFDHADIQG
-408 ITWTPQSDKLIF
+408 IAWTPASDKLIF

-425 GSTSLWHIS
+425 GQTSLWRIS
-434 VKGGSPQRLPIAGA
+434 AKGGTPQRLPIAGA
-448 GWAMRPALSRHGSRL
+448 GWAVRPALNRRGNRL
-463 AYTSVTYSSS
+463 AYTSVIYSSS
-473 IWRASLTPD
+473 LWRASITSD
-482 HKVIRPLEHFIT
+482 HKIVRPLEKFIA

-523 WRAGADGSN
+523 WRADADGSN

-547 RWSPDSKWIS
+547 RWSPDSRWIT

-572 AEGGQPRQV
+572 SEGGQPRQL
-581 TQGDSENGVASWS
+581 TQGESENGVASWAP
-594 TDGKWLYFASNRSG
+594 DGKWIYFASNRSG
-608 SWEVWKITPEGTSAA
+608 TWEVWKMTPEGSSAT
-623 QITHHGGFTAI
+623 QITHHGGFTAL

-645 KGRDVPGLWRVPVDG
+645 KGRDVSGLWRVPVDG
-660 GPADGRE
+660 GE

-677 GGWGYFAVTADGIY
+677 GGWGYYAVTADGIY
-691 YPDLPGPGKAGLY
+691 YPDISTPGKAGLY
-704 FYSFATQAT
+704 FYSFATEAS

-718 VDHEQPNNGAP
+718 VDHEQPDHGAP
-729 ALGIS
+729 ALGVS
-734 PDGRT
+734 PDGRS
-739 LLICLLD
+739 LVICLLD

>member
-33 KIQDRP
+33 KLQDRP
-39 FQILAILLEHPGLV
+39 FQILAILLEHPGIV

-105 RFIAPVSASAAPRT
+105 RFIAPVSASAAPRA
-119 HLHAVAPA
+119 HLHVVTPA
-127 NSPTPF
+127 NTSTTAPSPVT
-133 PIPAIS
+133 S
-139 PSESSVISG
+139 SSESSPVS
-148 TAPSAA
+148 APVPSAPA
-154 PPESRLTTYLAASAM
+154 AKSRLTPYLAASAM
-169 LLLCVALLAAW
+169 LLLIVALFGVW
-180 YFFSHSRSAA
+180 YFFARTRGAS
-190 ESSEIR
+190 EPSEIR

-205 EGDAAFSPDGNQ
+205 ESDAAFSPDGNQ
-217 VAFLWAGEKGGF
+217 VAFVWAGEKGGY

-246 TSTGEGNFEF
+246 TSSGEGTFEF
-256 APVWSPDGRYIAFFR
+256 APVWSPDGRYLAFFR
-271 FSEKEKDLAIY
+271 FNDKDKDLAVY

-295 KVNSFRK
+295 TVKSQRK
-302 VDALDWSVD
+302 VDALDWSMD
-311 GKYLAFSDSASPS
+311 GKFLAFSDSASPS

-339 HPVTSP
+339 HPITSP
-345 PPSTLGDTTPAFSP
+345 PTGTLGDTTPAFSP
-359 DGKSLA
+359 DGKSMA
-365 FVRDTLDVREIFVLP
+365 FVRDTLDVREIYLLP
-380 LSGSSPQQIALTQ
+380 LSGGSPQQI
-393 ITPTQITFDQADIQG
+393 TFDHADIQG

-425 GSTSLWHIS
+425 GQVSLWSIPAR
-434 VKGGSPQRLPIAGA
+434 GGTPQRLPIAGA
-448 GWAMRPALSRHGSRL
+448 GWSARPALNRKGNRL
-463 AYTSVTYSSS
+463 AYTSIVYSSS

-482 HKVIRPLEHFIT
+482 HKVVGPLEHFIS

-499 EGPQYSPDGKHI
+499 EGPQYSPDGKHL

-523 WRAGADGSN
+523 WRADADGSN

-547 RWSPDSKWIS
+547 RWSPDSKRIS
-557 FDSRPAGHSEVFVIN
+557 FDSRPAGHSHVFIIN

-581 TQGDSENGVASWS
+581 TQGDTENGVASWS
-594 TDGKWLYFASNRSG
+594 PDGKWIYFASNRSG
-608 SWEVWKITPEGTSAA
+608 TWEVWKITPEGTSAT
-623 QITHHGGFTAI
+623 QITRHGGFAAL

-645 KGRDVPGLWRVPVDG
+645 KGRDVAGLWRVPADG
-660 GPADGRE
+660 GE
-667 ETKLF
+667 ETKLL
-672 DGPPV
+672 DALPV

-691 YPDLPGPGKAGLY
+691 YPEVSTPGKGGLF
-704 FYSFATQAT
+704 FYSFASQSSSLVWSADKEQA
-713 TLAWS
+713 
-718 VDHEQPNNGAP
+718 DNGAP

-739 LLICLLD
+739 MVICFLD

>member
-39 FQILAILLEHPGLV
+39 FQILSILLEHPGLV

-105 RFIAPVSASAAPRT
+105 RFIAPVSASAAPRA
-119 HLHAVAPA
+119 HLHAVAAA
-127 NSPTPF
+127 NVPTPF
-133 PIPAIS
+133 PVPAIS
-139 PSESSVISG
+139 PAQASATSAP
-148 TAPSAA
+148 APSAPA
-154 PPESRLTTYLAASAM
+154 KSRLSAYLAAAAM
-169 LLLCVALLAAW
+169 LLLFVALLAAW
-180 YFFSHSRSAA
+180 YFFTRSRSGA

-217 VAFLWAGEKGGF
+217 VAFVWAGEKGSY

-246 TSTGEGNFEF
+246 TSSGEGTFEF

-271 FSEKEKDLAIY
+271 YNDKEKDLAIY

-295 KVNSFRK
+295 NVKSQRK
-302 VDALDWSVD
+302 VDALDWSMD

-324 EASRIFLLSLDTLEV
+324 EASHIFLLSLDTLEV
-339 HPVTSP
+339 RPITSP
-345 PPSTLGDTTPAFSP
+345 PSGTLGDTTPAFSP

-365 FVRDTLDVREIFVLP
+365 FVRDTLDVREIYVLP
-380 LSGSSPQQIALTQ
+380 LSGGS
-393 ITPTQITFDQADIQG
+393 PTQITFDHADIQG
-408 ITWTPQSDKLIF
+408 VAWTPESDKLIF

-425 GSTSLWHIS
+425 GPVSLWRIS
-434 VKGGSPQRLPIAGA
+434 ARGGTPQRLPIAGA
-448 GWAMRPALSRHGSRL
+448 GWAMRPALNRKGNRL

-473 IWRASLTPD
+473 LWRASITPD
-482 HKVIRPLEHFIT
+482 HNVVRPLEKFIS

-523 WRAGADGSN
+523 WRADADGSN

-557 FDSRPAGHSEVFVIN
+557 FDSRPAGHSEVFIIN

-594 TDGKWLYFASNRSG
+594 TDGKWLYLASNRSG
-608 SWEVWKITPEGTSAA
+608 TWEVWKITPEGTSAT
-623 QITHHGGFTAI
+623 QITHHGGFAAL

-645 KGRDVPGLWRVPVDG
+645 KGRDVPGLWRAPVDG
-660 GPADGRE
+660 GE

-677 GGWGYFAVTADGIY
+677 GGWGYFAVTSEGIY
-691 YPDLPGPGKAGLY
+691 YPDMPAAGKPGLY
-704 FYSFATQAT
+704 FYSFATQT
-713 TLAWS
+713 SSLAMP
-718 VDHEQPNNGAP
+718 VDHEQPDNGAP

-734 PDGRT
+734 PDGRN
-739 LLICLLD
+739 LVICLLD

>member
-105 RFIAPVSASAAPRT
+105 RFIAPVFASAAPRAP
-119 HLHAVAPA
+119 LHAVAPA
-127 NSPTPF
+127 SVPTPF
-133 PIPAIS
+133 PSSAIS
-139 PSESSVISG
+139 PVGPSDISSPAP
-148 TAPSAA
+148 TAASAK
-154 PPESRLTTYLAASAM
+154 SRLSTYFAAAAM
-169 LLLCVALLAAW
+169 LLLCAALLVAW
-180 YFFSHSRSAA
+180 YFFSHYRDAA

-217 VAFLWAGEKGGF
+217 VAFVWAGEKGKY

-241 SPRQI
+241 SPRQL
-246 TSTGEGNFEF
+246 TSTGEGTFEF

-271 FSEKEKDLAIY
+271 FDEKEKGLAIF

-295 KVNSFRK
+295 TVKSRRK
-302 VDALDWSVD
+302 VDALDWSTD
-311 GKYLAFSDSASPS
+311 GKYLAFPDAATPNDASQ
-324 EASRIFLLSLDTLEV
+324 IFLLSLDTLEV

-345 PPSTLGDTTPAFSP
+345 PAGILGDSSPAFSP

-365 FVRDTLDVREIFVLP
+365 YVRDTLDVREIYVLP
-380 LSGSSPQQIALTQ
+380 LSGGSPVQ
-393 ITPTQITFDQADIQG
+393 ITPVQITFDHADIQG
-408 ITWTPQSDKLIF
+408 IAWAPESDKLIF
-420 ASSRQ
+420 SSSRQ
-425 GSTSLWHIS
+425 GPTSLWRIS
-434 VKGGSPQRLPIAGA
+434 AKGGTPQRLPIAGA
-448 GWAMRPALSRHGSRL
+448 AWAVRPALSRKGNRL
-463 AYTSVTYSSS
+463 TYTSVNYSAS
-473 IWRASLTPD
+473 IWRASLTSD
-482 HKVIRPLEHFIT
+482 HKIIRPLERFIS

-511 VFQSTRTGYHEI
+511 VFQSTRTGYYEI
-523 WRAGADGSN
+523 WRADADGSN
-532 PIQLTHFAKNLTGTP
+532 PIQLTHFSKNLTGTP
-547 RWSPDSKWIS
+547 RWSPDSRRIS
-557 FDSRPAGHSEVFVIN
+557 FDTRPAGHSHVFVIN

-581 TQGDSENGVASWS
+581 TQGESENGVASWS
-594 TDGKWLYFASNRSG
+594 MDGKWLYFASNRTG
-608 SWEVWKITPEGTSAA
+608 TWEVWKITPEGTSAT
-623 QITHHGGFTAI
+623 QITRKGGFAAL
-634 PSPDGKFLYYA
+634 PSLDGKFLYYA
-645 KGRDVPGLWRVPVDG
+645 KGRDVPGLWRVPIDG
-660 GPADGRE
+660 EPSDGRE
-667 ETKLF
+667 ETKLL
-672 DGPPV
+672 DGLPV
-677 GGWGYFAVTADGIY
+677 GAWGYFAVTADGIY
-691 YPDLPGPGKAGLY
+691 YPDIPGPCKAGLY
-704 FYSFATQAT
+704 FYSFATQT
-713 TLAWS
+713 SSLAMS
-718 VDHEQPNNGAP
+718 VDQERPSNGAP

-734 PDGRT
+734 PDARN
-739 LLICLLD
+739 LLICLQD

>member
-1 MTTSPQLPSVVR
+1 VTTSPQLPSVVR

-33 KIQDRP
+33 KLQDRP
-39 FQILAILLEHPGLV
+39 FQILAILLEQPGIV

-105 RFIAPVSASAAPRT
+105 RFIAPVSASTAPRA
-119 HLHAVAPA
+119 HLHVVTPA
-127 NSPTPF
+127 SASTTSPTPVT
-133 PIPAIS
+133 S
-139 PSESSVISG
+139 STESSPVS
-148 TAPSAA
+148 APVPSVPAA
-154 PPESRLTTYLAASAM
+154 KSRLITYLAASAM
-169 LLLCVALLAAW
+169 ILLLVALIGAW
-180 YFFSHSRSAA
+180 YFFAHYRGGA

-217 VAFLWAGEKGGF
+217 VAFVWAGEKGGF

-246 TSTGEGNFEF
+246 TSSGEGTFEF
-256 APVWSPDGRYIAFFR
+256 APVWSPDGRYLAFFR
-271 FSEKEKDLAIY
+271 FNNKEKDLAIY

-295 KVNSFRK
+295 SVKSYRK
-302 VDALDWSVD
+302 VDALDWSAD

-339 HPVTSP
+339 RPVTSP
-345 PPSTLGDTTPAFSP
+345 PAGTLGDTTPAFSP
-359 DGKSLA
+359 DGRSLA
-365 FVRDTLDVREIFVLP
+365 FVRDTLDVREIYVLP
-380 LSGSSPQQIALTQ
+380 LYGGSPAQ
-393 ITPTQITFDQADIQG
+393 ITPVQITFDHADIQG
-408 ITWTPQSDKLIF
+408 IAWTPESDKLIF

-425 GSTSLWHIS
+425 GQTSLWRIS
-434 VKGGSPQRLPIAGA
+434 AKGGTPQRLPIAGA
-448 GWAMRPALSRHGSRL
+448 GWAMRPALSRKGNRL
-463 AYTSVTYSSS
+463 AYTSVIYSSS

-482 HKVIRPLEHFIT
+482 HKVIRPLEKFIS

-499 EGPQYSPDGKHI
+499 EGPQYAPDGKHV
-511 VFQSTRTGYHEI
+511 VFQTTRTGYHEI
-523 WRAGADGSN
+523 WRADADGSN

-572 AEGGQPRQV
+572 VEGGQPRQL
-581 TQGDSENGVASWS
+581 TQGESENGVASWS
-594 TDGKWLYFASNRSG
+594 IDGKWIYFASNRG
-608 SWEVWKITPEGTSAA
+608 GTWEVWKMSPEGNSPT
-623 QITHHGGFTAI
+623 QITHHGGFTAL

-660 GPADGRE
+660 GE
-667 ETKLF
+667 ETKLL

-691 YPDLPGPGKAGLY
+691 YPDMPGPGKAGLY
-704 FYSFATQAT
+704 FYSFTTQT
-713 TLAWS
+713 SSLS
-718 VDHEQPNNGAP
+718 MPVEHEQPDHGAP

-739 LLICLLD
+739 LVICLLD

-754 VDNFRP
+754 VENFRP

>member
-1 MTTSPQLPSVVR
+1 LTTSPQLPSVVR

-105 RFIAPVSASAAPRT
+105 RFIAPVSASAAPRA

-127 NSPTPF
+127 NASTLSPSPV
-133 PIPAIS
+133 PAIIPAD
-139 PSESSVISG
+139 
-148 TAPSAA
+148 PSAGPTTA
-154 PPESRLTTYLAASAM
+154 KLRLSTNLAASAM
-169 LLLCVALLAAW
+169 LLLFLALLAAV
-180 YFFSHSRSAA
+180 YFFLRARSAG
-190 ESSEIR
+190 ESAEIR

-217 VAFLWAGEKGGF
+217 VAFVWAGEKGGY

-241 SPRQI
+241 SPRQL
-246 TSTGEGNFEF
+246 TSTGEGTFEF
-256 APVWSPDGRYIAFFR
+256 APVWSPDGHYIAFFR
-271 FSEKEKDLAIY
+271 FNNKEKDLAIY

-295 KVNSFRK
+295 TVKSNRK

-311 GKYLAFSDSASPS
+311 GKSLAFSDSASPS

-339 HPVTSP
+339 LPITSP
-345 PPSTLGDTTPAFSP
+345 PTGTLGDTTPAFSP

-365 FVRDTLDVREIFVLP
+365 FVRDTLDVREIYVRP
-380 LSGSSPQQIALTQ
+380 LSGGSPA
-393 ITPTQITFDQADIQG
+393 QITFDHAEIQG

-425 GSTSLWHIS
+425 GQTSLWRIS
-434 VKGGSPQRLPIAGA
+434 AKGGTPQRLPIAGA
-448 GWAMRPALSRHGSRL
+448 GWAMRPALSRTGNRL

-473 IWRASLTPD
+473 LWRASLAPD
-482 HKVIRPLEHFIT
+482 HKVIRPLEKFIS

-523 WRAGADGSN
+523 WRADADGSN

-557 FDSRPAGHSEVFVIN
+557 FDSRPAGHSEVFIIN
-572 AEGGQPRQV
+572 AEGGQPRQI
-581 TQGDSENGVASWS
+581 TQGESENGVASWS
-594 TDGKWLYFASNRSG
+594 TDGKWLYLASNRG
-608 SWEVWKITPEGTSAA
+608 GTWEVWKITPQGTSAS
-623 QITHHGGFTAI
+623 QITHHGGFAAL
-634 PSPDGKFLYYA
+634 PSPDGKFLYFA

-660 GPADGRE
+660 GE
-667 ETKLF
+667 EVKMF

-677 GGWGYFAVTADGIY
+677 GGWGYFAVASDGIY
-691 YPDLPGPGKAGLY
+691 YADLPAPGKAGLY
-704 FYSFATQAT
+704 FYSFATQISS
-713 TLAWS
+713 LAMP
-718 VDHEQPNNGAP
+718 VEHEEPDNGAP

-734 PDGRT
+734 ADGHT
-739 LLICLLD
+739 LTICLLD